1 MTFGRW
7 FQPVAGGVLPRPD
20 PAEPV
25 VAVVRAAPGSTV
37 HAVTAGRVR
46 RAPVTLVAGGLEL
59 AGDDGTTVV
68 LTGPPDTA
76 WVRDDEQVVAGEVV
90 GVLPSGAGAAA
101 GGAAPDGAAPRGAGD
116 DVELRVLVIG
126 PDGVPRDAV
135 DALVGLPDP
144 GELDLGPGLGTD
156 PFALDLEIAGT
167 TDRPGAR

>member
-20 PAEPV
+20 PAEPL

-37 HAVTAGRVR
+37 HAVTAGHVR
-46 RAPVTLVAGGLEL
+46 RAPVTLAAGGLEL

-68 LTGPPDTA
+68 LTGPAQTA
-76 WVRDDEQVVAGEVV
+76 WVRDDEAVVAGEVL
-90 GVLPSGAGAAA
+90 GALPAG
-101 GGAAPDGAAPRGAGD
+101 DGAGD
-116 DVELRVLVIG
+116 VELQVLVIG

-135 DALVGLPDP
+135 DVLVGLPDP

-156 PFALDLEIAGT
+156 PFTLDLEIAG
-167 TDRPGAR
+167 DGRPGTA